1 MNRNTVSP
9 GSRLRS
15 RQEKHSPS
23 KSPGTPSE
31 TRPPLL
37 PRSPASGTSGVCYL
51 DRDGRI
57 VRLDP
62 QGADILGLSLADIG
76 EGRERKNI
84 RGLHLFGEGSDID
97 EVVRSGRARLD
108 LVTERL
114 SKRGEKKLYRA
125 DIILPWLDREGK
137 VIGAIV
143 VFDDITRRVEAEQ
156 SLQENRRKLEHA
168 TELASVYFWEV
179 DIATRNLLLNDAF
192 YEFLGTTAEAE
203 GGYRMAMSRYT
214 KRFVHPEDLPM
225 ARRHGRWLKAHR
237 GVEPIPDFEHRIV
250 RVDREVRHV
259 LSRTKVV
266 RDADGRVVGHWGA
279 FQDVTE
285 HRRAEKKY
293 RDLFENANEAIV
305 VSQDGRIAFLNPAAA
320 RLVGYPINHL
330 LGKPVDLNIHP
341 DDRKKIRDAYRR
353 RIRGEDI
360 PLIDTHRL
368 VRSDGLIRWVEANT
382 VVIDWDGRPAFLNF
396 VVDITERR
404 EAEEKLES
412 TLRNLRKTISGTI
425 QAIIQVVER
434 RDPYT
439 AGHQRRVADL
449 ARSIATEMDLS
460 YDMID
465 GIRTAAMMHD
475 IGKISVPAEILSK
488 PGSLGRFEFGLI
500 KEHSKTGYEILKDVE
515 FPWPIAEIVYQ
526 HHERLDGSGYPRGLK
541 GPDQLL
547 EARIIAL
554 ADVVEAIASHRPYRP
569 SLGIEVALDE
579 IKSRKGTLYD
589 PAVVD
594 AALRLFETKGYR
606 LVN

>member
-9 GSRLRS
+9 GSRS
-15 RQEKHSPS
+15 RNRQDKHSPS
-23 KSPGTPSE
+23 KNPGTPSE
-31 TRPPLL
+31 TRPALL
-37 PRSPASGTSGVCYL
+37 PRSLASGKSGVCYL

-62 QGADILGLSLADIG
+62 QAADILGLSLADIG

-84 RGLHLFGEGSDID
+84 RDLHLFGEGFDIAD
-97 EVVRSGRARLD
+97 VVRSGRARLD
-108 LVTERL
+108 IAAERL
-114 SKRGEKKLYRA
+114 PERGEKRLYQA
-125 DIILPWLDREGK
+125 DIVPWLDREGT
-137 VIGAIV
+137 VIGTIV
-143 VFDDITRRVEAEQ
+143 VFDDITQRVEAEQ
-156 SLQENRRKLEHA
+156 SLQDNRRKLEHA

-179 DIATRNLLLNDAF
+179 DIATRNLILNDAF

-237 GVEPIPDFEHRIV
+237 GVEPIPDFEHRII
-250 RVDREVRHV
+250 RADREVRHV

-266 RDADGRVVGHWGA
+266 RDSGGRLVGHWGA

-305 VSQDGRIAFLNPAAA
+305 VSQDGKIAFLNPAAA
-320 RLVGYPINHL
+320 RLVGYPIKHL
-330 LGKPVDLNIHP
+330 LGKPVDLGIHP
-341 DDRKKIRDAYRR
+341 DDREKVRGAYRR
-353 RIRGEDI
+353 RMRGEDI
-360 PLIDTHRL
+360 PRIDTLRL
-368 VRSDGLIRWVEANT
+368 VPSDGSIRWVEANT
-382 VVIDWDGRPAFLNF
+382 VMIDWEGRPAFLNL
-396 VVDITERR
+396 VVDVTERK

-449 ARSIATEMDLS
+449 ARSIATEMELS

-488 PGSLGRFEFGLI
+488 PGSLGQFEFGLI

-541 GPDQLL
+541 GSDQLL

-554 ADVVEAIASHRPYRP
+554 ADVIEAIASHRPYRP

-579 IKSRKGTLYD
+579 IKSRKGILYD

-594 AALRLFETKGYR
+594 AALRLFEAKGYT